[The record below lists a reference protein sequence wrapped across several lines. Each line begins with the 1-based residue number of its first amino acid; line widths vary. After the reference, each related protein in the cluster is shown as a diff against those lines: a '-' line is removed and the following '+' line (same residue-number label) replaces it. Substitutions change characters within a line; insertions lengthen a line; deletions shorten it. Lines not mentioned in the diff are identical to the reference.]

1 MTQLLSKTHLQ
12 VVSSIFA
19 LMLLLSTIPFSTG
32 VVIVPGQGG
41 PEFTINLCQ
50 PAQLFGQASNNI
62 IARPS
67 ANVPQFILFFRGPL
81 RITPAAAVLEHHVA
95 PETPPPQAANLR
107 EFPQQRSFLWADF

>member
-12 VVSSIFA
+12 AVSSILA
-19 LMLLLSTIPFSTG
+19 VVLLLSTIPLSTC
-32 VVIVPGQGG
+32 VVIVPGQGS

-67 ANVPQFILFFRGPL
+67 ANAPQFILFLRGPL
-81 RITPAAAVLEHHVA
+81 KTAPLAPVVDYHVA
-95 PETPPPQAANLR
+95 PETPPPKPLV
-107 EFPQQRSFLWADF
+107 